1 MMDQLF
7 PVPFYEDTLV
17 LVDHDGKPFVA
28 MKPIVENMGLAW
40 QVQHR
45 KLTEKFGSTITIM
58 VTVGEDGKQREM
70 VCLPL
75 RKIPAFLYSVNPNKV
90 KPALRDKIVR
100 YQGECDDALWD
111 YWTKGSATRSA
122 AAAIDDV
129 QFIRLH
135 RMATTLLKQL
145 QRETD
150 AEARRFIHEQ
160 LAGVSTKLGLQVPAI
175 EKIGHEAAPD
185 YDSPALEEF
194 WEVFEMLESR
204 AQNRLNHS
212 RDRLLTAINLPSVR
226 AAATA
231 AKLALPDMGELRRVL
246 KACRAPRFVGVKT
259 VNSKHTGGSV
269 KCWVFENV
277 ISSSS
282 TGAFGGSASNDHA
295 AFYSPEGAEQGEDIP
310 HSSPKISIAAS
321 TR

>member
-45 KLTEKFGSTITIM
+45 KLAEKFGSTITIM

-122 AAAIDDV
+122 ATAINDV

-160 LAGVSTKLGLQVPAI
+160 LAGVSTKLGLQIPAI
-175 EKIGHEAAPD
+175 EKIGHEAVPD
-185 YDSPALEEF
+185 YDSPLLEEF
-194 WEVFEMLESR
+194 WEVFEMLQSHTKK
-204 AQNRLNHS
+204 RLNHS
-212 RDRLLTAINLPSVR
+212 RDKNLIAINMPSVR
-226 AAATA
+226 AVATA
-231 AKLALPDMGELRRVL
+231 AKLVLPDMGELRQVL
-246 KACRAPRFVGVKT
+246 KACRSPRFIGVKT

-269 KCWVFENV
+269 KCWVFEN
-277 ISSSS
+277 IASPTSS
-282 TGAFGGSASNDHA
+282 TGAFGGSASNDPA
-295 AFYSPEGAEQGEDIP
+295 AFYSPEGVEQGGVTP
-310 HSSPKISIAAS
+310 LASPVTLHPKSA
-321 TR
+321 